1 MLVSKDKI
9 VSVTYTL
16 RDGHGE
22 IFEHT
27 DLPVSYLHGS
37 GQELFDKIET
47 ALDGHSVGDSVAVDL
62 SPAEGF
68 GEHDPDLT
76 FTDDIENVPPE
87 FQRLG
92 AEVQAE
98 NTKGETV
105 RFVVTAIGN
114 GKLTIDANHPLAG
127 QTVHFDVTI
136 QAVRDAT
143 PDERHMGKPT
153 QAMH

>member
-1 MLVSKDKI
+1 MVKKDKI
-9 VSVTYTL
+9 VSLTYTL
-16 RDGHGE
+16 RDERGE

-27 DLPVSYLHGS
+27 DMPISYLHGS
-37 GQELFDKIET
+37 GQELFDKIEK
-47 ALDGHSVGDSVAVDL
+47 ALEGRSVGDSVEVEL
-62 SPAEGF
+62 MPAEGF

-92 AEVQAE
+92 AEVEAE
-98 NTKGETV
+98 NAKGETV
-105 RFVVTAIGN
+105 HFVVTNIAN

-127 QTVHFDVTI
+127 QTVRFDVTVEAI
-136 QAVRDAT
+136 RDAT
-143 PDERHMGKPT
+143 PEERRMGRPA

>member
-1 MLVSKDKI
+1 
-9 VSVTYTL
+9 
-16 RDGHGE
+16 

-27 DLPVSYLHGS
+27 DMPISYLHGS
-37 GQELFDKIET
+37 GQELFDKIEK
-47 ALDGHSVGDSVAVDL
+47 ALEGLSVGDSVEVEL

-68 GEHDPDLT
+68 GDHDPDLT

-92 AEVQAE
+92 AEVEAE
-98 NTKGETV
+98 NAKGESV
-105 RFVVTAIGN
+105 HFVVTAIGN

-127 QTVHFDVTI
+127 QTVRFDVTI
-136 QAVRDAT
+136 QAIRDAT
-143 PDERHMGKPT
+143 PEERRMGRPA